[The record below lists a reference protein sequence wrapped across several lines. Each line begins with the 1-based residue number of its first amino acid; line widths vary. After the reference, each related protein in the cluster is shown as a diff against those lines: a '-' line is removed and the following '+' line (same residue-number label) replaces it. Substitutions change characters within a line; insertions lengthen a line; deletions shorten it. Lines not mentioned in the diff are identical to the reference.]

1 MHKNKHWNSSLGF
14 ILASAGSAI
23 GLGAI
28 WKFPYIAGQY
38 GGGAFLIQFI
48 LFTLLIGLPLLIVEF
63 YIGHAGKTF
72 SLTIFSKLS
81 GSKFMDLIGLW
92 GNIAAFILY
101 AFYSVIG
108 GWIILFIGYYLGII
122 FNVFEL
128 QLDYFQQMIANPLL
142 SVLGAL
148 LFIMLTEVIVS
159 FGIQNGIERASK
171 IMMPLLFLLFLIIVG
186 RALMLEGAIEGLKY
200 FLIPRFED
208 LSIEGT
214 LYAMGQSFFALSLGT
229 TGMITYASYTKDD
242 TNVIQSAL
250 WIVIMNLLISILAG
264 LAIFTAASALNFEVE
279 AGPGLLFLV
288 LPKLFEKMTFGF
300 GFYML
305 FLILFLF
312 AALTS
317 SISLLELNLS
327 NLIKNNEDKRKK
339 YALLLSLAVF
349 ITSIFPALSFGI
361 YKDFKFGAGTIFDNM
376 DFLVSNIMMP
386 LGVLFTTL
394 FCGFVLDKQL
404 LFSIF
409 TRNSQHSKLFTL
421 WYTLI
426 KYILPIVI
434 IIVFVTQLI

>member
-1 MHKNKHWNSSLGF
+1 
-14 ILASAGSAI
+14 
-23 GLGAI
+23 
-28 WKFPYIAGQY
+28 
-38 GGGAFLIQFI
+38 
-48 LFTLLIGLPLLIVEF
+48 
-63 YIGHAGKTF
+63 
-72 SLTIFSKLS
+72 
-81 GSKFMDLIGLW
+81 
-92 GNIAAFILY
+92 
-101 AFYSVIG
+101 
-108 GWIILFIGYYLGII
+108 
-122 FNVFEL
+122 
-128 QLDYFQQMIANPLL
+128 
-142 SVLGAL
+142 
-148 LFIMLTEVIVS
+148 
-159 FGIQNGIERASK
+159 
-171 IMMPLLFLLFLIIVG
+171 
-186 RALMLEGAIEGLKY
+186 
-200 FLIPRFED
+200 
-208 LSIEGT
+208 
-214 LYAMGQSFFALSLGT
+214 MGQSFFALSLGT

-242 TNVIQSAL
+242 TNVIRSAL

-264 LAIFTAASALNFEVE
+264 LAIFPAASALNIEVE

-327 NLIKNNEDKRKK
+327 NLIKNNENKRKK

-361 YKDFKFGAGTIFDNM
+361 YKDFTFGAGTMFDNM

-394 FCGFVLDKQL
+394 FCGFVLNKQL

-409 TRNSQHSKLFTL
+409 MRDNQHSKLFTL

>member
-1 MHKNKHWNSSLGF
+1 MYKKQHWNSSLGF

-38 GGGAFLIQFI
+38 GGGAFLLEFI

-63 YIGHAGKTF
+63 CIGHAGKTY
-72 SLTIFSKLS
+72 SLSIFGKLS
-81 GSKFMDLIGLW
+81 GSKFMNLIGLW

-108 GWIILFIGYYLGII
+108 GWIIIFIGYYLGVI
-122 FNVFEL
+122 FNIFEL

-142 SVLGAL
+142 SILGAF
-148 LFIMLTEVIVS
+148 LFILFTEVIVS
-159 FGIQNGIERASK
+159 FGIQNGIEKASK
-171 IMMPLLFLLFLIIVG
+171 IMMPLLFILFLIIVV
-186 RALMLEGAIEGLKY
+186 RALLLEGSMDGLKY

-208 LSIEGT
+208 ITLEGT

-242 TNVIQSAL
+242 TNVMQSAL

-264 LAIFTAASALNFEVE
+264 LAIFPAASALNIKVE
-279 AGPGLLFLV
+279 SGPGLLFLV

-300 GFYML
+300 AFYML

-327 NLIKNNEDKRKK
+327 NLIKNNESKRKK
-339 YALLLSLAVF
+339 YALILSLAVF
-349 ITSIFPALSFGI
+349 ITSILPALSFGI
-361 YKDFKFGAGTIFDNM
+361 LKDIKFGAGTIFDNM

-394 FCGFVLDKQL
+394 FCGFVLSKQIL
-404 LFSIF
+404 IPIF
-409 TRNSQHSKLFTL
+409 TNNNQQTTLFNI
-421 WYTLI
+421 WHTLI
-426 KYILPIVI
+426 KYFLPIII
-434 IIVFVTQLI
+434 IIVFITQLI

>member
-1 MHKNKHWNSSLGF
+1 MHKKQHWNSSLGF

-28 WKFPYIAGQY
+28 WKFPYITGQY
-38 GGGAFLIQFI
+38 GGGAFLLEFI

-63 YIGHAGKTF
+63 CIGHAGKTY
-72 SLTIFSKLS
+72 SLSIFGKLS
-81 GSKFMDLIGLW
+81 GSKFMNLIGLW

-108 GWIILFIGYYLGII
+108 GWIIIFIGYYLGVI
-122 FNVFEL
+122 FNIFEL

-142 SVLGAL
+142 SILGAF
-148 LFIMLTEVIVS
+148 LFILFTEVIVS
-159 FGIQNGIERASK
+159 FGIQNGIEKASK
-171 IMMPLLFLLFLIIVG
+171 IMMPLLFILFLIIVV
-186 RALMLEGAIEGLKY
+186 RALLLEGSMEGLKY

-208 LSIEGT
+208 ITLEGT

-242 TNVIQSAL
+242 TNVMQSAL

-264 LAIFTAASALNFEVE
+264 LAIFPAASALNIKVE
-279 AGPGLLFLV
+279 SGPGLLFLV

-300 GFYML
+300 AFYML

-327 NLIKNNEDKRKK
+327 NLIKNNESKRKK
-339 YALLLSLAVF
+339 YALILSLAVF
-349 ITSIFPALSFGI
+349 ITSILPALSFGI
-361 YKDFKFGAGTIFDNM
+361 LKDIKFGAGTIFDNM
-376 DFLVSNIMMP
+376 NFLVSNIMMP

-394 FCGFVLDKQL
+394 FCGFVLSKQIL
-404 LFSIF
+404 IHIF
-409 TRNSQHSKLFTL
+409 TNNNQQTTLFNI
-421 WYTLI
+421 WHTLI
-426 KYILPIVI
+426 KYILPIII
-434 IIVFVTQLI
+434 IIVFITQLI

>member
-1 MHKNKHWNSSLGF
+1 MHKKQHWNSSLGF

-38 GGGAFLIQFI
+38 GGGAFLLEFI

-63 YIGHAGKTF
+63 CIGHAGKTY
-72 SLTIFSKLS
+72 SLSIFGKLS
-81 GSKFMDLIGLW
+81 GSKFMNLIGLW

-108 GWIILFIGYYLGII
+108 GWIIIFIGYYLGVI
-122 FNVFEL
+122 FNIFEL

-142 SVLGAL
+142 SILGAF
-148 LFIMLTEVIVS
+148 LFILFTEVIVS
-159 FGIQNGIERASK
+159 FGIQNGIEKASK
-171 IMMPLLFLLFLIIVG
+171 IIMPLLFILFLIIVV
-186 RALMLEGAIEGLKY
+186 RALLLEGSMEGLKY

-208 LSIEGT
+208 ITLEGT

-242 TNVIQSAL
+242 TNVMQSAL

-264 LAIFTAASALNFEVE
+264 LAIFPAASALNIKVE
-279 AGPGLLFLV
+279 SGPGLLFLV

-300 GFYML
+300 AFYML

-327 NLIKNNEDKRKK
+327 NLIKNNESKRKR
-339 YALLLSLAVF
+339 YALILSLAVF
-349 ITSIFPALSFGI
+349 ITSILPALSFGI
-361 YKDFKFGAGTIFDNM
+361 LKDIKFGSGTIFDNM

-394 FCGFVLDKQL
+394 FCGFVLSKQIL
-404 LFSIF
+404 IHIF
-409 TRNSQHSKLFTL
+409 TNNNQQTTLFNI
-421 WYTLI
+421 WHTLI
-426 KYILPIVI
+426 KYILPIII
-434 IIVFVTQLI
+434 IIVFITQLI

>member
-1 MHKNKHWNSSLGF
+1 
-14 ILASAGSAI
+14 
-23 GLGAI
+23 
-28 WKFPYIAGQY
+28 
-38 GGGAFLIQFI
+38 
-48 LFTLLIGLPLLIVEF
+48 
-63 YIGHAGKTF
+63 
-72 SLTIFSKLS
+72 
-81 GSKFMDLIGLW
+81 
-92 GNIAAFILY
+92 
-101 AFYSVIG
+101 
-108 GWIILFIGYYLGII
+108 
-122 FNVFEL
+122 
-128 QLDYFQQMIANPLL
+128 
-142 SVLGAL
+142 
-148 LFIMLTEVIVS
+148 
-159 FGIQNGIERASK
+159 
-171 IMMPLLFLLFLIIVG
+171 
-186 RALMLEGAIEGLKY
+186 MLEGAIEGLKY

-264 LAIFTAASALNFEVE
+264 LAIFPAASALNIEVE

-361 YKDFKFGAGTIFDNM
+361 YKDFKFGVGTIFDNM